1 MTRTVPTS
9 LLINRPCGSTEHR
22 KIMNLNRYLILE
34 EEHTLSSDEVQALNA
49 DISAKGLS
57 DIPEKHRERVA
68 DYIVACL
75 LYTSPSPRD

>member
-1 MTRTVPTS
+1 
-9 LLINRPCGSTEHR
+9 
-22 KIMNLNRYLILE
+22 MNLNRYLILE

-68 DYIVACL
+68 DYIVAAL
-75 LYTSPSPRD
+75 NMGTVEPDLVPSIEGLPVSYTHLTLPTSDLV

>member
-1 MTRTVPTS
+1 
-9 LLINRPCGSTEHR
+9 
-22 KIMNLNRYLILE
+22 MNLNRYLILE

-68 DYIVACL
+68 DYIVAALNMGTVEPDLVPSIEGL
-75 LYTSPSPRD
+75 LQDLQQGR